1 MFPAVLGL
9 LLSLFSL
16 LMTLLIMLVLPS
28 VLCTVLWNT
37 IIYSVF
43 HGVSISLF
51 QGVLLWFI
59 IILTVMIV
67 FKPQIK
73 VSVQRL
79 DARDLPFKRPK
90 KDDKPSSTGVNPP
103 SAHWLKWR
111 ESQKKDKPKDPKDA
125 PPSSLL

>member
-9 LLSLFSL
+9 FLSLISL
-16 LMTLLIMLVLPS
+16 MVTLLIMLVLPS

-37 IIYSVF
+37 LVF
-43 HGVSISLF
+43 SLFQGVSISLF
-51 QGVLLWFI
+51 QGVLLWFMI
-59 IILTVMIV
+59 LLTVMIV

-90 KDDKPSSTGVNPP
+90 KDETPNASAQKPP

-111 ESQKKDKPKDPKDA
+111 DAQKKDDPQDPKEA
-125 PPSSLL
+125 PPSNLH

>member
-1 MFPAVLGL
+1 MFPAALGL
-9 LLSLFSL
+9 LLSLLSL
-16 LMTLLIMLVLPS
+16 LMTLIILLVLPS

-37 IIYSVF
+37 LVFSVF

-51 QGVLLWFI
+51 QGVLLWFMV
-59 IILTVMIV
+59 ILTVMIV

-79 DARDLPFKRPK
+79 DARDLPFKRAK
-90 KDDKPSSTGVNPP
+90 KDEKPSDATKNTQ

-111 ESQKKDKPKDPKDA
+111 EDKKKNEPKDT
-125 PPSSLL
+125 PPSSLH

>member
-1 MFPAVLGL
+1 MFSAVLGL
-9 LLSLFSL
+9 LLSLVSL
-16 LMTLLIMLVLPS
+16 LITLLIMLVLPR

-37 IIYSVF
+37 LVFSLF

-51 QGVLLWFI
+51 QGVLLWFMV
-59 IILTVMIV
+59 ILTVMIV

-79 DARDLPFKRPK
+79 DARDLPFKRSK
-90 KDDKPSSTGVNPP
+90 KDENPSSTGVNPP

-111 ESQKKDKPKDPKDA
+111 EDKKKNEPKDPKDA
-125 PPSSLL
+125 PPSSLH